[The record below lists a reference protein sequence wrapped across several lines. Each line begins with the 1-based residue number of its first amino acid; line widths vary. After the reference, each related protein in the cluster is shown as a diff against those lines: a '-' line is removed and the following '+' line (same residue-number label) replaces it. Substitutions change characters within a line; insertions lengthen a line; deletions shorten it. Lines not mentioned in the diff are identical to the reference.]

1 MQIELGPGIVGHEQD
16 VPEAV
21 VGEEEDQL
29 KPAYVAGD
37 PLEAGLEFRVAEGRG
52 IDRVIER
59 RKAEGFSDLFLS
71 VPGLNNV
78 EADNFFERAV
88 VVAT

>member
-29 KPAYVAGD
+29 EPAYVAGD

-59 RKAEGFSDLFLS
+59 RKAEGL
-71 VPGLNNV
+71 
-78 EADNFFERAV
+78 
-88 VVAT
+88 ATCSCRSPASTTWKQTTSSRGPS

>member
-21 VGEEEDQL
+21 VGEEEHQFE
-29 KPAYVAGD
+29 PRSMARD
-37 PLEAGLEFRVAEGRG
+37 PVKAGLEFRVAEGRG
-52 IDRVIER
+52 IDRVLER

-71 VPGLNNV
+71 VPSLNNV